1 MSASVQ
7 VPASSIT
14 AGTTQDFTFA
24 VQTLAPGQAVQVG
37 PVAPLDASWAGLIW
51 IGFVSAVNV
60 LTIRVA
66 NVTSG
71 TKNPVAQAF
80 AIQPGRDTSLN

>member
-1 MSASVQ
+1 MPASVQ

-14 AGTTQDFTFA
+14 AGTTQDFTF
-24 VQTLAPGQAVQVG
+24 TIMPLAPGQMIQAS

-51 IGFVSAVNV
+51 QAFCSAVNT

-66 NVTSG
+66 NPTSG
-71 TKNPVAQAF
+71 TKNPVAQNF

>member
-1 MSASVQ
+1 MPASVQ

-14 AGTTQDFTFA
+14 AGTTQDFTFT
-24 VQTLAPGQAVQVG
+24 VQPLAPGQMVHVG
-37 PVAPLDASWAGLIW
+37 PVAPLDASWVGLVW
-51 IGFVSAVNV
+51 CAFVSAVNV

-71 TKNPVAQAF
+71 TKNPVAQNF
-80 AIQPGRDTSLN
+80 SIQPGRDTSLN